1 MPTLFRSLAELLE
14 KIESTRKRT
23 EITSLMADF
32 LRSLEPEE
40 VEPAVSLILG
50 RAFPKWSQKTLEV
63 SGAILMENLKRV
75 TNVDWTAF
83 SDAFSQT
90 GDIGSAAMAVFEKI
104 KVKRQSVLFQEPL
117 TIIQVRRSMEAI
129 AEAAGA
135 GSREKKE
142 RLMTVLFSQ
151 AQPLEVKYLVK
162 VFIGEMRTGL
172 REGLL
177 EQAVAKAFNVPL
189 AVVQRAGMALGD
201 LGEVAALAKT
211 GGDKSLSQVTFKVFR
226 PVQLMLA
233 QVADDVAEALEEHG
247 GETAFE
253 YKYDGARVQIHKLG
267 NEVQIF
273 SRRLTDVTQSL
284 PEIVDAIKRSV
295 ASVEVILEGEVVA
308 VDAVGVPIPFQ
319 HLMRRF
325 KRVHEIRGTAE
336 KIPLRLYLFDILY
349 LNGKSLIIL
358 SYVERRKVLAESAG
372 EIPLTTQIVTGNRDE
387 AEKFLKASLDAGHEG
402 VMAKKLDSPYMP
414 GRRGKR
420 WFKIKPV
427 LESLDLVIT
436 AAEWGYGRRHSWL
449 SDYYLGARDS
459 ETGEFLTVGKT
470 FKGLTDAEIVEMTKR
485 LKELSVGKRGH
496 RVDVL
501 PRVVVEIVYNEI
513 QRSPKYKSQMALRFA
528 RITRIREDKGP
539 EDADTVQRV
548 RAIYEQQ
555 FTKKGKYKTG

>member
-1 MPTLFRSLAELLE
+1 MR
-14 KIESTRKRT
+14 
-23 EITSLMADF
+23 
-32 LRSLEPEE
+32 LRS
-40 VEPAVSLILG
+40 
-50 RAFPKWSQKTLEV
+50 
-63 SGAILMENLKRV
+63 
-75 TNVDWTAF
+75 
-83 SDAFSQT
+83 
-90 GDIGSAAMAVFEKI
+90 
-104 KVKRQSVLFQEPL
+104 
-117 TIIQVRRSMEAI
+117 
-129 AEAAGA
+129 
-135 GSREKKE
+135 
-142 RLMTVLFSQ
+142 
-151 AQPLEVKYLVK
+151 
-162 VFIGEMRTGL
+162 
-172 REGLL
+172 
-177 EQAVAKAFNVPL
+177 
-189 AVVQRAGMALGD
+189 
-201 LGEVAALAKT
+201 
-211 GGDKSLSQVTFKVFR
+211 
-226 PVQLMLA
+226 
-233 QVADDVAEALEEHG
+233 
-247 GETAFE
+247 
-253 YKYDGARVQIHKLG
+253 
-267 NEVQIF
+267 
-273 SRRLTDVTQSL
+273 
-284 PEIVDAIKRSV
+284 
-295 ASVEVILEGEVVA
+295 
-308 VDAVGVPIPFQ
+308 
-319 HLMRRF
+319 
-325 KRVHEIRGTAE
+325 
-336 KIPLRLYLFDILY
+336 
-349 LNGKSLIIL
+349 IIL

-436 AAEWGYGRRHSWL
+436 AAEWGYGRRHNWL
-449 SDYYLGARDS
+449 SDYYVGARDS